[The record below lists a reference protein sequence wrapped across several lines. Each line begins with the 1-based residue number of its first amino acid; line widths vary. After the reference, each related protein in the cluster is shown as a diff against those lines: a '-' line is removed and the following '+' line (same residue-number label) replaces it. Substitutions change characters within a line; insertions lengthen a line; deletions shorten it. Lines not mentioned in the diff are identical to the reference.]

1 MPAAVEE
8 KFGSPRLGTESAE
21 SYWIITGT
29 NDELVA
35 KTSFLAF
42 LPTAIDG
49 LPFQNAHVEQIA
61 PLVWDGTANYGK
73 AQQSEPPQTGDSVFN
88 FDTSG
93 GTQHITQ
100 SLANVG
106 NHAPAGV
113 TAPDYKGAI
122 GATHDGVEGVDIT
135 VPVYTFSETHYLAPA
150 AVTPGYKATLYF
162 LTGKV
167 NNSGF
172 KGTAA
177 GECLFLGATGT
188 RRGTDVDDDW
198 EINFRFAAS
207 PNRTGI
213 VIGTITGINKKGW
226 EYLWVRYE
234 DIEDNDAKVLVKR
247 PASVHI
253 ERVYESG
260 DFSALGIGT

>member
-1 MPAAVEE
+1 MPPLVEE
-8 KFGSPRLGTESAE
+8 KFGSPRLGTDSAE

-29 NDELVA
+29 DDEFGA
-35 KTSFLAF
+35 KASLLFQ
-42 LPTAIDG
+42 LPTSLDG
-49 LPFQNAHVEQIA
+49 IPLQNAQVEQIA
-61 PLVWDGTANYGK
+61 PLIWEGTANYGL
-73 AQQSEPPQTGDSVFN
+73 QQQQPPQAGQSVFN

-93 GTQHITQ
+93 GTQHISQ
-100 SLANVG
+100 ALQNIA
-106 NHAPAGV
+106 NHAPSGE

-122 GATHDGVEGVDIT
+122 GVTFDSVEGVDIT
-135 VPVYTFSETHYLAPA
+135 VPVYTFSETHYLAA
-150 AVTPGYKATLYF
+150 SAVDNAYKATLYF

-167 NNSGF
+167 NSGGF

-188 RRGTDVDDDW
+188 RRGTSSEDDW
-198 EINFRFAAS
+198 EINYRFAAS
-207 PNRTGI
+207 PNRSGI
-213 VIGTITGINKKGW
+213 TIGTITGINKKGW

-234 DIEDNDAKVLVKR
+234 DVEDTAAKVLVKR
-247 PASVHI
+247 PASVHV